1 MEKGTDSRLQ
11 ELKKLKEQVE
21 ICECADRRLTLLH
34 GQRRELEARLGQLE
48 SHKAKEKA
56 DVEKLEGRSLARLFY
71 QVLGRMDEKLDEER
85 REAYEAAVRCD
96 AVKRELEAVEYDIK
110 KEAATASR
118 LSEYQRQYEKCLK
131 ERREEIRR
139 LGSSAAESIQELELE
154 IISLRQQVKE
164 LGEAIGAGSLAQ
176 DLADS
181 VLESLD
187 KARDWGTWDLAG
199 GGTFV
204 TAIKH
209 QRLDEA
215 QEKVESLQVQLSRF
229 QTELA
234 DVGRF
239 QEGYQVN
246 MDGFLR
252 FADWFFDGLFVD
264 LTVLNRIKESQNQVS
279 ATRDRVRT
287 TVERLREMKTAAEEK
302 IQSKQD
308 EIEKILLTEME

>member
-1 MEKGTDSRLQ
+1 MEKGTDSRMQ

-21 ICECADRRLTLLH
+21 ICECADRRLALLH
-34 GQRRELEARLGQLE
+34 GQRRELEARLGELE

-164 LGEAIGAGSLAQ
+164 LGEAIEAGNSAKA
-176 DLADS
+176 LADS
-181 VLESLD
+181 VLESLN

-215 QEKVESLQVQLSRF
+215 QEKVETLQVQLSRF

-234 DVGRF
+234 DVERF

-264 LTVLNRIKESQNQVS
+264 LAVLDRIKESQNQVS
-279 ATRDRVRT
+279 ATRDRVRM

-302 IQSKQD
+302 IQSSQD